1 LNKLVCTGGGS
12 AGHVVP
18 ALPIIEH
25 MIARRWRVVF
35 IGSES
40 GLEERLIRPF
50 GVPFHSITTGKLR
63 RYWSI
68 ENLFDCVR
76 VPIGILQ
83 ALRILRREKPDVVFS
98 KGGYV
103 AFPTVVAAWL
113 FGIPVVAHE
122 SDVSPGLANR
132 LCFWFLSSLCVNF
145 DSTRVSV
152 RRMVV
157 TGTPIRRSLLEGNA
171 DRGRERLGFQ
181 HRLPIILVVGGSLGA
196 LSLNRLI
203 REALDQLTAEF
214 NVVHVCG
221 PGNLDA
227 TRERDSRYHQ
237 LEFVADG
244 WGDILASTDIVV
256 SRAGAN
262 SIVELLTLGIPNI
275 LVPLPS
281 AVSRGDQIENAE
293 VARSAGYSTVL
304 REDEL
309 NADVLTQAVQEVFS
323 KHRSWLQRLSKFE
336 SKDALGLIVSEI
348 ERAIANS

>member
-1 LNKLVCTGGGS
+1 MNKVVCTGGGT

-18 ALPIIEH
+18 ALPVIEH
-25 MIARRWRVVF
+25 MIAQRWRVVF
-35 IGSES
+35 IGSRS
-40 GLEERLIRPF
+40 GLEERLVRPF
-50 GVPFHSITTGKLR
+50 NVPFHSITTGKLR

-68 ENLFDCVR
+68 DNLFDCFR
-76 VPIGILQ
+76 VPIGIFQ
-83 ALRILRREKPDVVFS
+83 AIRILRKEQPDVVFS

-103 AFPTVVAAWL
+103 AFPTVIAAWL

-132 LCFWFLSSLCVNF
+132 LCFWFLNSLCVNF

-152 RRMVV
+152 RRLVV

-171 DRGRERLGFQ
+171 DRGRDRLGFQ
-181 HRLPIILVVGGSLGA
+181 QRRPIILVIGGSLGA

-221 PGNLDA
+221 PGNLDVTLENA
-227 TRERDSRYHQ
+227 SRYHQ
-237 LEFVADG
+237 LEFVDDG
-244 WGDILASTDIVV
+244 WGDVLASADVVV

-262 SIVELLTLGIPNI
+262 SVIELLTLGIPNI
-275 LVPLPS
+275 LVPLPT

-293 VARSAGYSTVL
+293 VARSEGYSTVL
-304 REDEL
+304 LEDEL
-309 NADVLTQAVQEVFS
+309 NADVLTQTIREVFS
-323 KHRSWLQRLSKFE
+323 EHRAWVQRLSKFQ

-348 ERAIANS
+348 ERAAANG